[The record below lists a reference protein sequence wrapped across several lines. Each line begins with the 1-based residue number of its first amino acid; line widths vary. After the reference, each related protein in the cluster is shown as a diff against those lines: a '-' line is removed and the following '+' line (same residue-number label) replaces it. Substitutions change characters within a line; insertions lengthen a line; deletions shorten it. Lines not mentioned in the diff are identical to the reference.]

1 MDRQSLD
8 RVFAVTKFYHLCV
21 ISLPQMSTELLI
33 GLSCNHLIPCR
44 LWYFLNVIIALRIK
58 DCIPAMVSPLT
69 ERYAPLIMIMCKVTQ
84 YLLRW
89 GLSIYLHMYLSHS
102 TCHTLYMFLPCHTL
116 YATPF
121 ICFTVP
127 HPLYVLPC
135 HTLYMFYHAT
145 PFICFTMPHPLYV
158 LPCHTL
164 YRFYHVHGTT
174 PLHLQCHMW
183 PIMSLLLWNEIWLF
197 SLHLVQKHIHLN
209 NYNYM

>member
-69 ERYAPLIMIMCKVTQ
+69 ERYAPLLMIMCKVTQ

-89 GLSIYLHMYLSHS
+89 GLSIY
-102 TCHTLYMFLPCHTL
+102 TCTSLTQH
-116 YATPF
+116 ATPF
-121 ICFTVP
+121 ICFTMPHPLCHTLYMFYRATPFICFTMP

-145 PFICFTMPHPLYV
+145 PFIYFIMSMAPHPYIYNVTCDL
-158 LPCHTL
+158 LCHC
-164 YRFYHVHGTT
+164 YSEMKYDYFRY
-174 PLHLQCHMW
+174 
-183 PIMSLLLWNEIWLF
+183 I
-197 SLHLVQKHIHLN
+197 
-209 NYNYM
+209 